1 MKKIYL
7 LLAILSLASGV
18 TLAQVQCTDK
28 AECWP
33 EDSAMR
39 TMFLLSEKQEIT
51 ERALAAKHGE
61 LLKLVATSSMDGV
74 TADIRLLA
82 ALKTQQLAW
91 LKYRAEECELIGSL
105 TGAGGSWPSVWAAEC
120 EVKHTQSRLLQIR
133 SAISCIE
140 KIAGDKR
147 VFEQNECLQQL
158 ALVPLLLAAC
168 GVQQPANNMSSA
180 VPAGTPALDSA
191 ALISDLRTLSS
202 PAFAGRDVGSDG
214 NRLAQEY
221 IKRRFAEIDLAPF
234 GASYL
239 TPFAFTRP
247 ARNGEAAKTY
257 PSAANLI
264 GHIRGSVNPE
274 RYMVVSAHYD
284 HLGVRDGKVY
294 PGADDNAS
302 GVAAM
307 LAVAAHFKKHPP
319 HNTIVFAA
327 FDAEEGGSDG
337 ASYFINSAPIPIKQ
351 VAVNLNFDM
360 VSRNDNNEI
369 FAAGTS
375 YTPALKQVVAMAAA
389 TSSVKVRLGHDSK
402 PAGAAPDYDWTTQ
415 SDHVKFHERGIPF
428 LYFGVEDHA
437 DYHKPGDSFEKINPV
452 FYAEVTR
459 LLISAAEILDRNL
472 GTLK

>member
-1 MKKIYL
+1 MKAVRFTVLVVLVQL
-7 LLAILSLASGV
+7 LL
-18 TLAQVQCTDK
+18 
-28 AECWP
+28 
-33 EDSAMR
+33 
-39 TMFLLSEKQEIT
+39 
-51 ERALAAKHGE
+51 
-61 LLKLVATSSMDGV
+61 
-74 TADIRLLA
+74 TACA
-82 ALKTQQLAW
+82 
-91 LKYRAEECELIGSL
+91 
-105 TGAGGSWPSVWAAEC
+105 
-120 EVKHTQSRLLQIR
+120 
-133 SAISCIE
+133 
-140 KIAGDKR
+140 
-147 VFEQNECLQQL
+147 
-158 ALVPLLLAAC
+158 
-168 GVQQPANNMSSA
+168 VQQPANYTS
-180 VPAGTPALDSA
+180 PAAPADTPELDSA

-202 PAFAGRDVGSDG
+202 PAFAGREVGSDG
-214 NRLAQEY
+214 SRLAQEY
-221 IKRRFAEIDLAPF
+221 IKRRFDEIGLAPL

-247 ARNGEAAKTY
+247 AMNGKAGKTY
-257 PSAANLI
+257 PYAANLI

-307 LAVAAHFKKHPP
+307 LAVAAHFKKYPP
-319 HNTIVFAA
+319 HNTIIFAA
-327 FDAEEGGSDG
+327 FDAEEGGADG
-337 ASYFINSAPIPIKQ
+337 ATYFINSAPIPINQ

-375 YTPALKQVVAMAAA
+375 YTPALKLVVAKAAA

-402 PAGAAPDYDWTTQ
+402 PTGAAPDYDWTTQ

-428 LYFGVEDHA
+428 LYFGVEDHV
-437 DYHKPGDSFEKINPV
+437 DYHKPGDSFEKINLV

-459 LLISAAEILDRNL
+459 LLVSTAEILDRNL